1 MMPRR
6 NPPPPAPAQSA
17 TTSHNRST
25 AMPSLTASARNAPNR
40 IPPADFASLL
50 EATNAD
56 ASPATTLTKP
66 PAAADTA
73 VCAPASNAAATV
85 IAAVAAS
92 CQCKTVRIG
101 LPRWR
106 SMALVLSAPSKA
118 AKLYTSAQLLEQL
131 LEMVEARVVQHEFAG
146 ALFRRT
152 DLDRSAE
159 PLRHFLFQP
168 REIAVGPLAAPRCRA
183 AQQALHQRLGLA
195 HRQALRRDARAG
207 FDLPRRVERDQS
219 ARMPHLER
227 AFQQHFLHRP
237 SELEQPQHVRG
248 GAARAADRIGR
259 LLVRHLELVDQAL
272 QSRRLFHRIEVL
284 ALDVLDERHRERGF
298 IRHFAH

>member
-1 MMPRR
+1 MANISIVTMNAATKTPTT
-6 NPPPPAPAQSA
+6 ASAQFAS
-17 TTSHNRST
+17 TSHSRST

-40 IPPADFASLL
+40 IPSADFASLL

-56 ASPATTLTKP
+56 ASPATTLTRP

-73 VCAPASNAAATV
+73 VCAPASNAAAIV

-92 CQCKTVRIG
+92 CHCKTVRIG

-131 LEMVEARVVQHEFAG
+131 LEMVEARVVQHEFA

-207 FDLPRRVERDQS
+207 F
-219 ARMPHLER
+219 
-227 AFQQHFLHRP
+227 
-237 SELEQPQHVRG
+237 
-248 GAARAADRIGR
+248 
-259 LLVRHLELVDQAL
+259 
-272 QSRRLFHRIEVL
+272 
-284 ALDVLDERHRERGF
+284 
-298 IRHFAH
+298 